1 MADQTR
7 EKLTKEQKDE
17 VRREMARIR
26 EKSPNANT
34 KEMLEQM
41 HDLPYHAQI
50 TVATLRGLAVRQPG
64 ESVPRT
70 GGKAASTRGRATT
83 TGRGRGGRGKAANLK
98 NQTLEKLIGGLN
110 ELRKERDA
118 LDARIN
124 EFESEVRDRMSQQLG
139 ADHAG
144 RIFGSLLK
152 NLGDTAQRVGGA
164 VGDTA
169 QRVGG
174 AVGDTAHRVGAAVSD
189 RVNDVTGRGNG
200 EG

>member
-26 EKSPNANT
+26 AKNPNANT
-34 KEMLEQM
+34 KEMLEDM
-41 HDLPYHAQI
+41 RDLPYHNQL

-64 ESVPRT
+64 ESVPRN
-70 GGKAASTRGRATT
+70 ASKTVTTRGRATT
-83 TGRGRGGRGKAANLK
+83 AGRTRRGKPASLK
-98 NQTLEKLIGGLN
+98 GQALEKLISALN
-110 ELRKERDA
+110 DLRTQRDA

-169 QRVGG
+169 
-174 AVGDTAHRVGAAVSD
+174 HRVGAAVSD
-189 RVNDVTGRGNG
+189 RVNDVTGRG